1 MAVRLR
7 DPVSA
12 GAPERRQLPLSQA
25 RFGEAGANGGGGKL
39 PGVVAVRKDM
49 QVGPHQSTQMSV

>member
-1 MAVRLR
+1 MRLR

-12 GAPERRQLPLSQA
+12 GAPERRQLLLSQA
-25 RFGEAGANGGGGKL
+25 RFGEVGANWGGGRL
-39 PGVVAVRKDM
+39 PCVVAVQKDT